1 MKYMCISAYALSFT
15 QQVIQASFKRLMKFS
30 CFNLLKGVWKIFLKK
45 GKKNKKKIFKTNTL
59 NSFFITVL
67 KYQVMGKLP
76 PIAAPVRLEAE
87 VLLGGF
93 PN

>member
-1 MKYMCISAYALSFT
+1 MKYMCISVYALSFT
-15 QQVIQASFKRLMKFS
+15 QQVIQTSFKRLMKFS
-30 CFNLLKGVWKIFLKK
+30 CFNLLKGVWKIFLNK
-45 GKKNKKKIFKTNTL
+45 GKNKTKKIFNTNIL

-67 KYQVMGKLP
+67 KYQAMGKLP

-87 VLLGGF
+87 VALGGF